1 MVRIKIKK
9 NTNSFTNTTKIYEEN
24 ITTDESHSDSDS
36 DSLTEE
42 QLSPTPVKKRRRR
55 KVIYEDS
62 AVINR
67 LFYELNEIRKS
78 IDVLS
83 MNINNTHTPILIEV
97 KKEMLDID
105 ANKIK
110 ASLSLTSILGDV
122 LLFKEY
128 YLKDDLKPIKSINQ
142 IHFEYWCNGKWNR
155 DDYGKTMIDIITNN
169 IQACYIKVNT
179 TDNYDLDQFIA
190 NQQHIFQ
197 LRDIK
202 YKRKLLAEIKKQI
215 NA

>member
-9 NTNSFTNTTKIYEEN
+9 NTNSFTNTTKIYHEELN
-24 ITTDESHSDSDS
+24 DSDEHCDSCSDSCSESIQD
-36 DSLTEE
+36 
-42 QLSPTPVKKRRRR
+42 LSPPKKTRHR

-78 IDVLS
+78 IDILS

-97 KKEMLDID
+97 KKEMLNID
-105 ANKIK
+105 TNKIK
-110 ASLSLTSILGDV
+110 ASLSLASMLGDIM
-122 LLFKEY
+122 LFKEY
-128 YLKDDLKPIKSINQ
+128 YLKEDLKPIKSINQ
-142 IHFEYWCNGKWNR
+142 THFEYWCNGKWNR
-155 DDYGKTMIDIITNN
+155 DDYGKELINIITNN

-179 TDNYDLDQFIA
+179 TEHYELDQFIT

-197 LRDIK
+197 LSDIK
-202 YKRKLLAEIKKQI
+202 YKRRLLAEIKKQI
-215 NA
+215 NV